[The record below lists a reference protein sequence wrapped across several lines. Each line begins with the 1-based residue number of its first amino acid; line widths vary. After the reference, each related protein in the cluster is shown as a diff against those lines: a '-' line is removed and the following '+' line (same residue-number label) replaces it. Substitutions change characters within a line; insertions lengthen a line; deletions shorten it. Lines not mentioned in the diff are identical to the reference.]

1 MPREAWLRQG
11 SSFQK
16 QKADHST
23 AHSFK
28 SSNQLVK
35 VMTNMANM
43 CPSEPFQR
51 ALDEAVL
58 CHTQPQDT
66 MVSFW
71 GRGFTQFGHLPIQRD
86 PLSLDQ
92 STRVR
97 LLTLS
102 GSFSAWGNP
111 MAQAKPVQFRPAASA
126 SWFVHVAVLLAAGIT
141 KTLCQQMGAA
151 CVDGSACHDDLHR
164 IDFDLEPRPSF
175 AKGRTQL
182 GKMAD
187 LRNPTCQTTIR
198 DCNCL
203 AAKLTC
209 QHLTSS
215 RQLVSPNAKRC
226 DKMCSSTSWQ
236 KSLTTS
242 GILPGEWLMLWFHTR
257 IPFLMHTSEHLSLSF
272 QPNSPT
278 RCSSC
283 KPASNDKLTRGE
295 LQSHGMN

>member
-28 SSNQLVK
+28 SPNQLVK

-51 ALDEAVL
+51 VLDEAVL

-66 MVSFW
+66 MISFW

-92 STRVR
+92 NTRVR

-102 GSFSAWGNP
+102 GSSSAWGNP

-126 SWFVHVAVLLAAGIT
+126 SWFLHVAVLLAAGII
-141 KTLCQQMGAA
+141 KTLCQQMGA
-151 CVDGSACHDDLHR
+151 CGVDGSACHDLLIER
-164 IDFDLEPRPSF
+164 SR
-175 AKGRTQL
+175 AKAFLCQPEAISTRKDGFEKPYSHVKQL
-182 GKMAD
+182 
-187 LRNPTCQTTIR
+187 
-198 DCNCL
+198 
-203 AAKLTC
+203 
-209 QHLTSS
+209 
-215 RQLVSPNAKRC
+215 
-226 DKMCSSTSWQ
+226 
-236 KSLTTS
+236 
-242 GILPGEWLMLWFHTR
+242 
-257 IPFLMHTSEHLSLSF
+257 SETATVLQLSF
-272 QPNSPT
+272 HINI
-278 RCSSC
+278 
-283 KPASNDKLTRGE
+283 
-295 LQSHGMN
+295 